1 MCEIVL
7 KGRIPSVNH
16 IYSRG
21 KNGTYLNSNG
31 REFKSILGWTA
42 RKNKVLKLE
51 GNVKLYFEWHSMKK
65 GQGDLDNKCKVIQ
78 DGLNGIAY
86 IDDKQIIELHAKKIQ
101 YSTFDGVIIKVS
113 QC

>member
-7 KGRIPSVNH
+7 NCRIPSVNH

-21 KNGTYLNSNG
+21 KNGTYLNQNG
-31 REFKSILGWTA
+31 KEFKSLLGWTA
-42 RKNKVLKLE
+42 RKNKVTKLK
-51 GNVKLYFEWHSMKK
+51 GNVKLYFEWHCMKK

-86 IDDKQIIELHAKKIQ
+86 DDDKQIIELHAKKVQ
-101 YSTFDGVIIKVS
+101 FSTFDGVIIKVLP
-113 QC
+113 C